1 MDWFP
6 RNSSNPFLVALTHIN
21 KPRLHKK
28 IIIIIIIMSKNT
40 HTMNKTIKILKEKVN
55 FRNPL
60 LLSVVSHISN
70 FSPHLEP
77 KGT

>member
-6 RNSSNPFLVALTHIN
+6 RDSSNPFLVALTHMN

-28 IIIIIIIMSKNT
+28 IIIIISKNT

-70 FSPHLEP
+70 FSPHLES